1 MMNSK
6 WDVWSYTL
14 TQGDLNYNG
23 RFFLQFKN
31 INGYNLA
38 LQLNGVSL
46 DIIWPNR
53 KMVRGN
59 KVNERYWDTKRAEK
73 NEMECEKKR

>member
-1 MMNSK
+1 MCTIM
-6 WDVWSYTL
+6 D
-14 TQGDLNYNG
+14 
-23 RFFLQFKN
+23 FFFFVPFKN

-38 LQLNGVSL
+38 LRLNGVSL

-59 KVNERYWDTKRAEK
+59 KVNERYWNIREG
-73 NEMECEKKR
+73 KKWDGMRKKMVDRTLAKVAIKGF